1 MSLSDAILSLSTG
14 TYTVTRPGAG
24 TWTNGVFV
32 EGTASTFQIQASV
45 QPASA
50 RDLLR
55 LPEGERTSDVIAI
68 YTPTELRASSQPD
81 RTLSD
86 RITYRGA
93 LYELEHVEFWESGGF
108 WKCLAR
114 KIER

>member
-24 TWTNGVFV
+24 TWTNGLFV

-45 QPASA
+45 QPASPK
-50 RDLLR
+50 DLQR
-55 LPEGERTSDVIAI
+55 LPEGERTMNVIVI
-68 YTPTELRASSQPD
+68 FTTTELLLASQAA

-86 RITYRGA
+86 RIAYRGA
-93 LYELEHVEFWESGGF
+93 NYEVEDVDVWESGGF